1 MTADG
6 NYSLLPDPSPEEAAA
21 AIAAI
26 ERFLAD
32 TASPVGESTKV
43 ISGWLR
49 AALNEGVGSS
59 DRESIW

>member
-1 MTADG
+1 MIPDAD
-6 NYSLLPDPSPEEAAA
+6 YSLLSNPSPEEAAA

-32 TASPVGESTKV
+32 TTSPASETTEV

-49 AALNEGVGSS
+49 AALNEGVGSN